1 MPAARMSARGMRQ
14 LATVVTS
21 VSLSVPKGIHVSQ
34 MREASVFV
42 ASPIVTYSAS
52 LTVAVRHSAI
62 LFRWAQCLIEFLS

>member
-1 MPAARMSARGMRQ
+1 MSARGMRQ

-34 MREASVFV
+34 IREASVFV

-52 LTVAVRHSAI
+52 LTIPVKYSAI
-62 LFRWAQCLIEFLS
+62 LYWWAQCQVEFVS